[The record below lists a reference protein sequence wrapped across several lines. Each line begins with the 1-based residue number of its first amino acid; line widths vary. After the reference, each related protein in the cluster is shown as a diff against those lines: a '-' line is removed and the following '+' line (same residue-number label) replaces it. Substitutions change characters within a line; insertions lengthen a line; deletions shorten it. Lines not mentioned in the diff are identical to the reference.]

1 MQIPPASFF
10 IKLELCE
17 DLDAQFLSFL
27 LFFTVRVLR
36 FPGKQTYFIIA
47 DEIVCLCRKR
57 RLQFCSVPLNKGLQ
71 CFPVYISI
79 QFSRH
84 HKIQSCNPVLIY
96 PGNGPIQNCIFLFL
110 FLFIGLVFLLDNAGK
125 RNTAGSWILAV
136 LGLAAVFLL
145 TEILPGFLPGT
156 DYGVDYGFFGVL
168 LPVTV
173 YLGRKKQQKFVF
185 FSLGTAALAA
195 AYGGIQWYSLLAL
208 PLLMLYNGQRGKAK
222 LKNLFYLY
230 YPAHLV
236 ALQLVAMFI

>member
-1 MQIPPASFF
+1 MGNPALNGNQL
-10 IKLELCE
+10 KLIALIAMTV
-17 DLDAQFLSFL
+17 DHVGML
-27 LFFTVRVLR
+27 LFPYEVWFRILGRLAFPIFAYMIGEGCVYTRHRGRYLGKMAGLALACQIVYYLDMGSLYQCVLV
-36 FPGKQTYFIIA
+36 T
-47 DEIVCLCRKR
+47 
-57 RLQFCSVPLNKGLQ
+57 
-71 CFPVYISI
+71 
-79 QFSRH
+79 FSL
-84 HKIQSCNPVLIY
+84 S
-96 PGNGPIQNCIFLFL
+96 
-110 FLFIGLVFLLDNAGK
+110 IGLVFLLDNAGK